1 LTKKSGNK
9 TKMKS
14 KQLILYVA
22 IFGLGALAMWF
33 VPYVFN
39 GVHGHHDYAEQ
50 MAAHHGSGEHSHDEV
65 NMPGLQGKDTTED
78 EVIDLKAIF
87 RNHAQITR
95 SVENLSNGIRTITET
110 KNDELRDAIVSHV
123 VGMIARLEEKRD
135 PKIIIQSPTLDKLF
149 DGSEAIKTVVTMTE
163 TGVAVTQTSSDPS
176 IVEALQTHAG
186 EVSDMARRGMQAV
199 HERMMK

>member
-1 LTKKSGNK
+1 
-9 TKMKS
+9 
-14 KQLILYVA
+14 
-22 IFGLGALAMWF
+22 
-33 VPYVFN
+33 
-39 GVHGHHDYAEQ
+39 
-50 MAAHHGSGEHSHDEV
+50 
-65 NMPGLQGKDTTED
+65 MPGLQGKDTTED

-176 IVEALQTHAG
+176 IVDALQTHAD